1 MFHNYLKKD
10 SVMIRIYNVIIL
22 TQSACQIN
30 SIVIFVAKFSKGC
43 YNAFAVLDGELAV
56 PCKLQPAIAVSNAD
70 RGLLYGWS
78 HQARNVDS
86 KVRCNV
92 VS

>member
-1 MFHNYLKKD
+1 M
-10 SVMIRIYNVIIL
+10 
-22 TQSACQIN
+22 
-30 SIVIFVAKFSKGC
+30 
-43 YNAFAVLDGELAV
+43 LDGELAV

-70 RGLLYGWS
+70 RGLTYGWS

>member
-1 MFHNYLKKD
+1 
-10 SVMIRIYNVIIL
+10 MIRIYNVIIL

-56 PCKLQPAIAVSNAD
+56 PCKLQPAIAVSNTD